1 VHRVKGENKNE
12 KLKTVAGVHTHTH
25 THTQDNLK
33 EKTGVGNI
41 YSKSDVNKIGLY
53 LSKHEN
59 CLFN

>member
-1 VHRVKGENKNE
+1 MKN
-12 KLKTVAGVHTHTH
+12 LKPLQEYTHTHTHTH

>member
-1 VHRVKGENKNE
+1 MKN
-12 KLKTVAGVHTHTH
+12 LKPLQEYTHTH

>member
-1 VHRVKGENKNE
+1 MHRVKGENKNE
-12 KLKTVAGVHTHTH
+12 KLKTVA
-25 THTQDNLK
+25 
-33 EKTGVGNI
+33 GVGNI

>member
-1 VHRVKGENKNE
+1 MHRVKGENKNE
-12 KLKTVAGVHTHTH
+12 KLKTVAGVHTH

>member
-1 VHRVKGENKNE
+1 MKN
-12 KLKTVAGVHTHTH
+12 LKPLQEYTH